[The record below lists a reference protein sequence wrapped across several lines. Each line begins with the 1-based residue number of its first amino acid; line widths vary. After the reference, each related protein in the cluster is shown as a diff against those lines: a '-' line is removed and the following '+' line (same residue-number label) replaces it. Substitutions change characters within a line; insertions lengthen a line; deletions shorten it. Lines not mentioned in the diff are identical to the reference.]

1 MALLSTLLT
10 TLLLV
15 NAASATP
22 TLGCPEGYTLVGL
35 KCYLVS
41 PEAHSGALAEQYCH
55 SRNGS
60 TAVVES
66 QEEMELLRGS
76 FLTMTVH
83 IGINLLHRR
92 EEIFKIAQNV
102 AGYTGYTSFGRDEPD
117 NYGGEDC
124 VVAEETR
131 GYDWRDV
138 RCDETHPVLCS
149 TQTTIESR
157 NLCRE
162 DAYKFDNSTCF
173 WVHDGAATVN
183 GSGAA
188 YTWEEARSECL
199 ERGGDLASIHSYEEN
214 NFISGLIQSTSWIG
228 LNDIE
233 AEAHYIWTDGTPL
246 DYTDWRTV
254 NNSTEPDDTTSQN
267 CVRIYSD
274 DYGGWNDYMCDE
286 RSGVV
291 CKEPTF

>member
-1 MALLSTLLT
+1 MAVLSTLLA

-22 TLGCPEGYTLVGL
+22 TLACPEGYTLVGL

-41 PEAHSGALAEQYCH
+41 PEAHSGALAEQYCRT
-55 SRNGS
+55 RNGS

-66 QEEMELLRGS
+66 QEEMDLLRGS
-76 FLTMTVH
+76 FLTTTVH
-83 IGINLLHRR
+83 LGINLLHRR

-102 AGYTGYTSFGRDEPD
+102 AGYTGYTSFGRGEPD

-131 GYDWRDV
+131 DYDWKDV

-149 TQTTIESR
+149 SQTIVETRS
-157 NLCRE
+157 LCRE
-162 DAYKFDNSTCF
+162 DAYKYDNSTCF
-173 WVHDGAATVN
+173 WVHDGA
-183 GSGAA
+183 SS
-188 YTWEEARSECL
+188 TWGEARSKCL

-214 NFISGLIQSTSWIG
+214 DFISGLIQTYSWIG

-233 AEAHYIWTDGTPL
+233 AESYFKWSDGTPL
-246 DYTDWRTV
+246 DYTNWRTD
-254 NNSTEPDDTTSQN
+254 NPEPDNSTSQN
-267 CVRIYSD
+267 CVHIQSLE
-274 DYGGWNDYMCDE
+274 GGWWDAPCDDGG
-286 RSGVV
+286 GVV
-291 CKEPTF
+291 CKEPTL